1 MLLPSKLLALFQ
13 GWCVLHMRST
23 IERLALI
30 KNHRNDKNRLVD
42 ALRVMLSTRES
53 AERLQQIDSKY
64 QDDVICTVIKLIQM
78 VLMEL
83 SKHISSALAQY
94 KSFKI
99 TDVKTVILR
108 CMKMDANIET
118 INIILSDIE
127 NLIS

>member
-1 MLLPSKLLALFQ
+1 MTLFQ
-13 GWCVLHMRST
+13 DWCVLHMRST
-23 IERLALI
+23 IERVALI
-30 KNHRNDKNRLVD
+30 KNHRNDKNRLLD
-42 ALRVMLSTRES
+42 ALTVMLSTRES

-94 KSFKI
+94 KSFNI
-99 TDVKTVILR
+99 TDVKTVILK
-108 CMKMDANIET
+108 CMQMDANIQT
-118 INIILSDIE
+118 INIILKDIE